1 MSAASPTLPLK
12 SERLRAVRGLSEP
25 NLPRMYTADERSAR
39 WPLIR
44 MLRDAMATATGAPG
58 AEPQMALWFFFGE
71 SAHQRIDSKRPTL
84 EGRRFW
90 EGFGDAFPVDDF
102 SAAAVPGIQARHVF
116 EARLSRM
123 AFIDTL
129 QDIADEVAADAEH
142 GGGDWDEMEFMPAI
156 FPYSARAWEAS
167 TLAEHTRNATLALRD
182 RLITGDLR
190 PFTCIADRMIF
201 AFAAE
206 LHLHYLQYVGIDTP
220 TPSLEEACLDNADY
234 LLLFD
239 PAWDGIEN
247 TQTEAV
253 AELDITGPFGWFGL
267 ATAENLTAELAAW

>member
-1 MSAASPTLPLK
+1 MSAASPSLPLK
-12 SERLRAVRGLSEP
+12 SVRLRAVRGLSEP
-25 NLPRMYTADERSAR
+25 NLPRMYTAEERSAR

-44 MLRDAMATATGAPG
+44 MLREAMAKEAGTPG
-58 AEPQMALWFFFGE
+58 AEPQMALWPFFGAA
-71 SAHQRIDSKRPTL
+71 AHQRIDMKRPTL

-90 EGFGDAFPVDDF
+90 DGLGDVLPADDF
-102 SAAAVPGIQARHVF
+102 CAAAVPGIQARHVF
-116 EARLSRM
+116 EARLSRL

-129 QDIADEVAADAEH
+129 QDIAGEVAADAER
-142 GGGDWDEMEFMPAI
+142 GGGDWDEMEFLPAI

-167 TLAEHTRNATLALRD
+167 TLAEHTQSATLALHD
-182 RLITGDLR
+182 RLVAGNPS

-206 LHLHYLQYVGIDTP
+206 LHLHYLEYVGIDTP
-220 TPSLEEACLDNADY
+220 IQPLEEACLDNADY

-253 AELDITGPFGWFGL
+253 AGLDITGPFGWFGT